1 MTAVTVVVVDD
12 QALMRQGLRKLLE
25 IEPGIDVVGEAAD
38 GVEALDVL
46 AELPEP
52 PDVALVDA
60 RMPRM
65 DGVELIRHLQGT
77 HPGVR
82 AIVLTTFDE
91 DGTVLDGLRAGAR
104 GHLLKDVPPEELV
117 QAVHRVAAGQTVLGG
132 PATAHL
138 VAALPGAATTE
149 PNPEPDDPLS
159 DREREV
165 ALRVGEGA
173 TNREIARALF
183 ITEGTAKNHVT
194 SALRK
199 LDLRDRTQLA
209 LWVRQRR
216 RAGG

>member
-1 MTAVTVVVVDD
+1 MRAVTVVVVDD

-25 IEPGIDVVGEAAD
+25 IEPGIDVVGEARD
-38 GVEALDVL
+38 GVEALEVL
-46 AELPEP
+46 AGLPDP

-65 DGVELIRHLQGT
+65 DGVELVGRLRAA

-82 AIVLTTFDE
+82 ALVLTTFDE

-138 VAALPGAATTE
+138 VAALHSPEAAAANGTV
-149 PNPEPDDPLS
+149 PEPDDPLS

-165 ALRVGEGA
+165 ARMVGEGA
-173 TNREIARALF
+173 TNREIARTLF

-199 LDLRDRTQLA
+199 LGLRDRTQLA
-209 LWVRQRR
+209 LWVRERP
-216 RAGG
+216 